1 MKDLQLKYRQAKQ
14 KSINFMKQGRL
25 HDYFQTLVEM
35 NNYKLQMRT
44 ISAN

>member
-1 MKDLQLKYRQAKQ
+1 MKDLHLKYREAKQ

-25 HDYFQTLVEM
+25 HEYFQALVEM
-35 NNYKLQMRT
+35 NNYKLQLRT